1 VDDEVREQQDEV
13 DEELTKDLD
22 AGEDAEDVAGGF
34 GIRRGGDPDEGGQL
48 M

>member
-1 VDDEVREQQDEV
+1 MDEEARKQQDEV

-22 AGEDAEDVAGGF
+22 AGEDAEDVAGGW
-34 GIRRGGDPDEGGQL
+34 IRRGGDPDEGGQL